1 MFLRERH
8 SGSWPSPET
17 LTPSLG
23 LASHKQNESSQPWK
37 SLPTHRESWV
47 VMSRHRK
54 HRKMTQSSLTFYA
67 GDLWMFCQLC
77 SLIVPQDPQIP
88 RLLDSRIKA
97 NPQSQP
103 VIYSSL
109 PTLLSLISAASLCQT
124 PRLFLCPL
132 QGSTNSKSQ
141 SSIVFHAARAD
152 RPWQRYNPYKRPL

>member
-37 SLPTHRESWV
+37 SLPTHPESWV

-67 GDLWMFCQLC
+67 RDLWMFCQLC

-124 PRLFLCPL
+124 PRLFFV
-132 QGSTNSKSQ
+132 
-141 SSIVFHAARAD
+141 SITRQYKLEKPKFHSFHAARAD